1 MAKLRVTL
9 TGRAPVRIDIDDWPV
24 IAAASACSG
33 RHECQANTTAS
44 ITVRQH
50 ADGRALVYGERES
63 GPGGWPAEAE
73 PWYGG
78 ALVPAGG
85 DIAAAILRLDGLDGG
100 FCAIDADSLRRA
112 AIADLPAEDI

>member
-1 MAKLRVTL
+1 MAKLKIAL
-9 TGRAPVRIDIDDWPV
+9 TGRAPVRIDTDDWPM
-24 IAAASACSG
+24 IASANAFSG

-78 ALVPAGG
+78 EL
-85 DIAAAILRLDGLDGG
+85 AAAILRLDGLDGG

-112 AIADLPAEDI
+112 QIHSA

>member
-1 MAKLRVTL
+1 MAKLKVAL
-9 TGRAPVRIDIDDWPV
+9 TGRAPVRINTDEWPL
-24 IAAASACSG
+24 IASANMFSG
-33 RHECQANTTAS
+33 RLECQANTTAS

-78 ALVPAGG
+78 ELVPAGG
-85 DIAAAILRLDGLDGG
+85 DLAAAILRLDGLDGG
-100 FCAIDADSLRRA
+100 FCAINADSLRRA